1 MATKSVRVKV
11 GDRWYTAEIED
22 LSSSPVKVDVE
33 GDTFYVE
40 MEGLPPRS
48 SSSPGATPTC
58 LSAPGPP
65 QHQTSQTALPLSDKI
80 IRSPMS
86 GKIVGV
92 SVRPGD
98 TVTPGQ
104 EVCVVEAMKM
114 EQSIRT
120 SQGGLVKAVHV
131 RPMDQ
136 IGTDDPIMELE

>member
-40 MEGLPPRS
+40 VEGLSPRNPS
-48 SSSPGATPTC
+48 SGEGTPTRVG
-58 LSAPGPP
+58 AP
-65 QHQTSQTALPLSDKI
+65 QHRAAQPALPLSGKI
-80 IRSPMS
+80 IRSPMP
-86 GKIVGV
+86 GKVV
-92 SVRPGD
+92 AVAVRPGD

-136 IGTDDPIMELE
+136 VATDDPIMELE